1 MAKSINDPNTNSDP
15 ELSAL
20 PLESGG
26 ADKADLVSLL
36 LFEVDGESYAI
47 GVETT
52 EGVVDCPRLTP
63 LPGAP
68 VGVAGLASVRG
79 RMTVVMNLGSGT
91 AQEDV
96 KRRLILVKGD
106 AQLGL
111 LADRVDGVLG
121 LAPKRVRPV
130 AHGRNNLTAKRAK
143 FVWPAKSYFKSRT
156 HRVPIIDVER
166 LGEA

>member
-1 MAKSINDPNTNSDP
+1 MAKSPSDTLKDSRP
-15 ELSAL
+15 DLSAI
-20 PLESGG
+20 PLQPGG
-26 ADKADLVSLL
+26 ADKAELVSVL
-36 LFEVDGESYAI
+36 LFEVGGESYAI

-52 EGVVDCPRLTP
+52 EGVVDCPKLTP

-68 VGVAGLASVRG
+68 VGVVGLASVRG
-79 RMTVVMNLGSGT
+79 RMTVVMNLGST
-91 AQEDV
+91 AAHEPV

-121 LAPKRVRPV
+121 LDPKKVRPV
-130 AHGRNNLTAKRAK
+130 AHGRNNLTAQKAR
-143 FVWPAKSYFKSRT
+143 FVWPARSYFKSGTDRI
-156 HRVPIIDVER
+156 PIIDVER